1 MTHKKIKNIPK
12 QICFL
17 FFNLYSTQ
25 SLGITFLS
33 VALILVL
40 YNNVTALDKL
50 SLILL
55 MSFSITFKV
64 LWAPFIDKYLKT
76 SSGYYQNWL
85 LVAQFFLYFV
95 SLPFVF
101 ICLSTIIMDNVAS
114 SIALATTYNAQTAI
128 GFVFVFIVVS
138 LSFYL
143 AQTWGYFVI
152 TAGSIAIA
160 FFCHIS
166 GNHSPPKSA
175 RLTLT
180 L

>member
-25 SLGITFLS
+25 SLGIPFLS

-76 SSGYYQNWL
+76 SSGYYKNWL

-95 SLPFVF
+95 SVPFVF
-101 ICLSTIIMDNVAS
+101 ICLSTIIMDNAAS
-114 SIALATTYNAQTAI
+114 SIAPATA
-128 GFVFVFIVVS
+128 
-138 LSFYL
+138 
-143 AQTWGYFVI
+143 WGYFVI
-152 TAGSIAIA
+152 TAGFIAIA

>member
-1 MTHKKIKNIPK
+1 MTHKKIKKIAK
-12 QICFL
+12 HICFL

-64 LWAPFIDKYLKT
+64 LWVPFIDKYLKT

-143 AQTWGYFVI
+143 AQTWEYFVI